1 LVVSAMIPRILA
13 VLAAVLSAMTHMHLS
28 LTLLGL
34 TLTVAIP
41 WVLSAAFLLV
51 LAGMVWIIYRNVH
64 GFRSSP
70 YARNRFAT

>member
-1 LVVSAMIPRILA
+1 MIPRVLV

-34 TLTVAIP
+34 TVTLAVP
-41 WVLSAAFLLV
+41 WVIVTALV
-51 LAGMVWIIYRNVH
+51 VIPLAVLWIVIRNTR

-70 YARNRFAT
+70 YPRNRFAT